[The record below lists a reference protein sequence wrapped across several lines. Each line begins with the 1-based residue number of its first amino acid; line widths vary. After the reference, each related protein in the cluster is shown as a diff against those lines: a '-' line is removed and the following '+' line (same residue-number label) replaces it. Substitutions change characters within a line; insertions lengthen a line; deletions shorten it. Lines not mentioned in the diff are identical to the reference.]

1 MATPPDNAAAP
12 ADPSGDGADAA
23 LLLTRLTGLIEQGLA
38 VYLDESMPRLA
49 GRHPAI
55 APLADELRAYVAT
68 GKRLRPLFT
77 LLGHRAA
84 GGTDDQR
91 VLGAALSL
99 EMLHT
104 CALLHDDV
112 IDGASTRRGR
122 PATHVAFADLHR
134 AEGLHGDAQEY
145 GDAVAILLGDLAFT
159 LADDLWLGCEVTPE
173 RFMAGFRVFTMLRE
187 EVMAGQFL
195 DVQAAARRARL
206 RDTVL
211 AVATLKSGRYSVTR
225 PLELGAVLGGADH
238 DLVASLHSFGDP
250 LGRAFQVRDDILG
263 VFGDEGATGKSVSS
277 DLVEGKRTLLVAEA
291 LDRLDRAG
299 QDELESLLGRPDLD
313 EAGADRARALLRDS
327 GGLEAAQAY
336 VDEATTAAMAA
347 LQAMPAPP
355 EALTALRHLA
365 DRMARRAA

>member
-1 MATPPDNAAAP
+1 MATPPLNDSTP
-12 ADPSGDGADAA
+12 AA
-23 LLLTRLTGLIEQGLA
+23 LLADLSAKVEAGLSA
-38 VYLDESMPRLA
+38 YLDEAMPRLE

-55 APLADELRAYVAT
+55 APLAQELREYVAS
-68 GKRLRPLFT
+68 GKRLRPTFT

-84 GGTDDQR
+84 GGTDDHA

-99 EMLHT
+99 EFLHT

-122 PATHVAFADLHR
+122 PATHVAFAATHA
-134 AEGLHGDAQEY
+134 AESMHGDAQEY

-159 LADDLWLGCEVTPE
+159 LADDVFLQCRVDHD
-173 RFMAGFRVFTMLRE
+173 RFIAGFRVFTMLRE

-225 PLELGAVLGGADH
+225 PLELGAVLGGAAPE
-238 DLVASLHSFGDP
+238 LVKSLHSFGDP

-291 LDRLDRAG
+291 LQRLDAAG
-299 QDELESLLGRPDLD
+299 QAELESLLGRPDLD
-313 EAGADRARALLRDS
+313 EDGADRARELLRDS
-327 GGLEAAQAY
+327 GGLHAAQTY
-336 VDEATTAAMAA
+336 VDEATKAAMAA
-347 LQAMPAPP
+347 LAAMPGPD
-355 EALTALRHLA
+355 EARAALGHLA
-365 DRMARRAA
+365 DLMASRAH